1 MNCQSKEYNYYR
13 AFLHYMRDGPEP
25 DDPSRKE
32 LTDFCQKK
40 MKENFDPLIEA
51 IYRSLNKKDYKSIF
65 DILDELSKPFPQIT
79 KNKVI
84 NRLDKL
90 VKENKVERAIGMTN
104 EEKSKKLMLYRLI

>member
-1 MNCQSKEYNYYR
+1 MNCQNKEYNYYR

-32 LTDFCQKK
+32 LMDFCQSQMRK
-40 MKENFDPLIEA
+40 NFDPLIEA
-51 IYRSLNKKDYKSIF
+51 VYRCLNKKDYKSIF
-65 DILDELSKPFPQIT
+65 DILDELATFPEIT

-90 VKENKVERAIGMTN
+90 VKENKIERFIGMTN
-104 EEKSKKLMLYRLI
+104 EEKPKKVMLYRLI